1 MEENTMR
8 VNEIEEIEP
17 DIEDEEVSEGSGS
30 GAFVAGII
38 GGFLAYAVI
47 GGAKKLAAFAQTK
60 LAERKQKNETNPA
73 INTGVTDDSDDQA
86 DSEENASE
94 EK

>member
-17 DIEDEEVSEGSGS
+17 DVEDEEVSEGSGS

-60 LAERKQKNETNPA
+60 LAERKRKNETDPA
-73 INTGVTDDSDDQA
+73 IDTGVTEVSGDQTS
-86 DSEENASE
+86 SEENASE